1 MLEASARAGARE
13 CGYVVLRLP
22 HEVKDLVSEW
32 LAIHEPYK
40 ALQVMTLVREVHG
53 GRNYNSGFGVRQ
65 RGSGAYAQMI
75 SDRYAGA
82 VRRLGLNTE
91 RATLDCSRFRVP
103 DDQAELF

>member
-32 LAIHEPYK
+32 LAIHEPSK
-40 ALQVMTLVREVHG
+40 ALQVMTLVREAHG
-53 GRNYNSGFGVRQ
+53 GRDYNSSFGVRQ
-65 RGSGAYAQMI
+65 RGFGAYAQMN

-82 VRRLGLNTE
+82 VRRLGLNIE
-91 RATLDCSRFRVP
+91 RTTLDCSSFRVP
-103 DDQAELF
+103 DDQGELF